1 MFNNITGNISRRVLK
16 TACLSITLGTF
27 ILIFLPQTH
36 ADERP
41 RDKTLVVSGQS
52 LEQYSDGRSKR
63 SGWITTIY
71 FSRDG
76 TAYGDVGGSQGVVI
90 APNAISG
97 RDHHVIPH
105 SDHTQTISASLQIYG
120 TLQNFN
126 VAMSLDNVSSG
137 GSIKSAVT
145 YHSRDTVVL
154 DVSGNVCVIRSSNLN
169 EWWENAPDR
178 TIAAIPGSATCQLLP
193 GRHLSPP
200 ETLR

>member
-1 MFNNITGNISRRVLK
+1 MITSGLFLAAARSLAYLV
-16 TACLSITLGTF
+16 ITLGIF
-27 ILIFLPQTH
+27 ILVLSSQTQ

-41 RDKTLVVSGQS
+41 RDKTLVISGQS
-52 LEQYSDGRSKR
+52 SEQYLDGRSKR
-63 SGWITTIY
+63 SQWRTNIY

-90 APNAISG
+90 PLNATSG
-97 RDHHVIPH
+97 SDHHVVPH

-120 TLQNFN
+120 VLQNFN
-126 VAMSLDNVSSG
+126 VAMSLDSVSSG
-137 GSIKSAVT
+137 GFIKSPVT

-154 DVSGNVCVIRSSNLN
+154 DISGNVCVVRSANLN

-178 TIAAIPGSATCQLLP
+178 RFTAIPGSAACQLLP
-193 GRHLSPP
+193 GRHLSSP